1 MLKKILL
8 ALLTL
13 TWFGA
18 AWAAVDVNTATEA
31 QLQDLKGIGPSTAR
45 AIVKDRSDHGA
56 YKNADDLS
64 KRVKGLG
71 PKSLAKLEAQGLSVP
86 GGATASASNKG
97 DGEKASPSRSAKASK
112 KS

>member
-8 ALLTL
+8 MLLTL
-13 TWFGA
+13 TCFGT
-18 AWAAVDVNTATEA
+18 AWAAVDINTASEA
-31 QLQDLKGIGPSTAR
+31 QLQELKGIGPSTAR
-45 AIVKDRSDHGA
+45 AIVKDRSAHGA

-71 PKSLAKLEAQGLSVP
+71 PKSLAKLEGQGLTIP
-86 GGATASASNKG
+86 GAAVSNSIGAGKAAASHRGK
-97 DGEKASPSRSAKASK
+97 SAT

>member
-8 ALLTL
+8 TLLTL

-86 GGATASASNKG
+86 GGSGATAANK
-97 DGEKASPSRSAKASK
+97 DGVEKAGQSRSVKSSK